1 MMYPELNG
9 KVAVISGAGGA
20 LGRAVVRRLYTEN
33 LRLALI
39 DQNEEALHS
48 VVTALGLDETR
59 VLLGAVDLTQKAAV
73 DAFVGKVAATFGAL
87 DILVNIAG
95 GFTFSGPVQE
105 MNLDDLDR
113 MFAVNVKTAFTLS
126 AAAAKQMVGAGTK
139 GRIINVGARAALIG
153 AAGIAAYCASKSAV
167 LRLTESMAAELL
179 GNGITVNAVLPST
192 MDTPANRTSM
202 PNADFSRWVA
212 TDSVADVIA
221 FLASDASRD
230 ISGASIPVYGRA

>member
-1 MMYPELNG
+1 MYTELDG

-39 DQNEEALHS
+39 DQNEEALRS
-48 VVTALGLDETR
+48 VVTALGLEETK
-59 VLLGAVDLTQKAAV
+59 VLLGAVDLTQRAAV
-73 DAFVGKVAATFGAL
+73 DAFVGKVAAAFGAL

-105 MNLDDLDR
+105 MNLDDLDA

-126 AAAAKQMVGAGTK
+126 AAAAKQMVGAGAK
-139 GRIINVGARAALIG
+139 GRIINVGARAGLMG
-153 AAGIAAYCASKSAV
+153 AAGMAAYSASKAAV

-179 GNGITVNAVLPST
+179 DRGVTVNAVLPST
-192 MDTPANRTSM
+192 MDTPANRKAM
-202 PNADFSRWVA
+202 PNADFSRWVS
-212 TDSVADVIA
+212 TDSMADVIA

>member
-1 MMYPELNG
+1 MYPELNG

-39 DQNEEALHS
+39 DQHEEALRS
-48 VVTALGLDETR
+48 VVTALGLEETR
-59 VLLGAVDLTQKAAV
+59 VLLGAVDLTQKAAT
-73 DAFVGKVAATFGAL
+73 DAFVGKAAAAFGAP

-105 MNLDDLDR
+105 MDLDDLDK
-113 MFAVNVKTAFTLS
+113 MFAVNVKTVFTLS
-126 AAAAKQMVGAGTK
+126 AAAARQMVAAGTK
-139 GRIINVGARAALIG
+139 GRIINVGARAALSG

-179 GNGITVNAVLPST
+179 EKGITVNAVLPST
-192 MDTPANRTSM
+192 MDTPANRKSM
-202 PNADFSRWVA
+202 PNADFSTWVS
-212 TDSVADVIA
+212 TDSMADVIA